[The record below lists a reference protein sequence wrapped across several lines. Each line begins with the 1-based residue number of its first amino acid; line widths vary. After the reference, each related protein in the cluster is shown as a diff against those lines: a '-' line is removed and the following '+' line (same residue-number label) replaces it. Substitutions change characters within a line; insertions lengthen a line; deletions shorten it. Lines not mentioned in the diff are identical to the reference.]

1 MSSIRGRRVARI
13 EAHIPWAGEWIAHAV
28 LEVGGVP
35 EPGPAQVKIAD
46 LTLDN
51 GRVLPAHRGL
61 DGPDQPTCVILGGAG
76 WRTLLTQ
83 AGEYASIA
91 GVRLSDVLRDLAGIA
106 GEPYDAPPDVL
117 LGSAYGWSAA
127 TPTAPRRARGVLDE
141 LVSRGALPTW
151 RVPPSGRTAFSAWP
165 SIGAADGIA
174 RVLSRKLSVGQ
185 RKLGL
190 DTRAAA
196 LLPGATIEGDLIRRT
211 ILIDTAGALT
221 AEVWS

>member
-1 MSSIRGRRVARI
+1 MSRI
-13 EAHIPWAGEWIAHAV
+13 EVHIPWAGEWIAHAV

-46 LTLDN
+46 LTLDG
-51 GRVLPAHRGL
+51 GRVLAPHRGL
-61 DGPDQPTCVILGGAG
+61 DGPDQPTCVVLGGAG
-76 WRTLLTQ
+76 WRTLLSM
-83 AGEYASIA
+83 GEYSSIA
-91 GVRLSDVLRDLAGIA
+91 GVRLSTVLQDLAGIA

-127 TPTAPRRARGVLDE
+127 TSTAPRRARGVLDE
-141 LVSRGALPTW
+141 LVSRGAVPTW
-151 RVPPSGRTAFSAWP
+151 RVAPTGRTVFSPWP
-165 SIGAADGIA
+165 SIGASDGIA

-196 LLPGATIEGDLIRRT
+196 LLPGATLEGDLIRRT

>member
-1 MSSIRGRRVARI
+1 MSRI
-13 EAHIPWAGEWIAHAV
+13 EVHIPWAGEWIAHAV

-46 LTLDN
+46 LTLDG
-51 GRVLPAHRGL
+51 GRVLPLRRGF
-61 DGPDQPTCVILGGAG
+61 DGPDQPTCVVLGGAG
-76 WRTLLTQ
+76 WRTLLPM
-83 AGEYASIA
+83 GEYSSIA
-91 GVRLSDVLRDLAGIA
+91 GVRLSTVLQDLAGIA

-117 LGSAYGWSAA
+117 LGLAYGWSAA
-127 TPTAPRRARGVLDE
+127 TSTAPRRARGVLDE
-141 LVSRGALPTW
+141 LVSRGAVPTW
-151 RVPPSGRTAFSAWP
+151 RVPPSGRTSFSAWP

-211 ILIDTAGALT
+211 ILIDTAGALS

>member
-13 EAHIPWAGEWIAHAV
+13 EAHIPWAGEWIAHAI
-28 LEVGGVP
+28 LEVGSVP
-35 EPGPAQVKIAD
+35 QPGPAEVRIAD
-46 LTLDN
+46 LTLQ
-51 GRVLPAHRGL
+51 GGAVLPTRRGL

-83 AGEYASIA
+83 HGEYSSPV
-91 GVRLSDVLRDLAGIA
+91 GVRLLTVLSDLAGLA
-106 GEPYDAPPDVL
+106 GEPYDAPADVL
-117 LGSAYGWSAA
+117 LGSAYEWTAA
-127 TPTAPRRARGVLDE
+127 TSSAPRRARGVLDD
-141 LVSRGALPTW
+141 LVARGALPTW
-151 RVPPSGRTAFSAWP
+151 RMSPAGRTVFSAWP

-174 RVLSRKLSVGQ
+174 RVMARKLSVGQ

-196 LLPGATIEGDLIRRT
+196 LLPGATLEGDLIRRT
-211 ILIDTAGALT
+211 ILIDTGGSLT

>member
-1 MSSIRGRRVARI
+1 MSSVRGRRVARI
-13 EAHIPWAGEWIAHAV
+13 EVHVPWAGQWIAHAV
-28 LEVGGVP
+28 IEVGGVP

-46 LTLDN
+46 LTLDG
-51 GRVLPAHRGL
+51 GRVLPLRRGL
-61 DGPDQPTCVILGGAG
+61 DGPDQPTCTVLGGAG
-76 WRTLLTQ
+76 WRTLLPM
-83 AGEYASIA
+83 GEYSSIA
-91 GVRLSDVLRDLAGIA
+91 GVRLSTVLQDLAGIA
-106 GEPYDAPPDVL
+106 GEPYDAPADVL

-141 LVSRGALPTW
+141 LVSRGAVPTW

-165 SIGAADGIA
+165 PIGAADGIA

-190 DTRAAA
+190 DTRVAA

-221 AEVWS
+221 AEVWT